1 MHFDQLADQVF
12 NRKVTLLN
20 VLGGPMRHGDGGFT
34 EFEHSAALAHESDA
48 GHPNF
53 LGLLDRQDNI
63 FRISAGT
70 DGEEDVF
77 RLSESLNLASK
88 DSVVSV
94 VVRVGGEKRA
104 VSRERKGR
112 KAGSFASGV
121 QSAREFR
128 RHMLT
133 VGGAAPV
140 SAEQELAALTK
151 T

>member
-20 VLGGPMRHGDGGFT
+20 VLRGPMRHGDGGFT

-48 GHPNF
+48 GHAYF
-53 LGLLDRQDNI
+53 LGFLDRQDNI

-77 RLSESLNLASK
+77 RLSECLNLACEN
-88 DSVVSV
+88 SVVAV
-94 VVRVGGEKRA
+94 VIRVGGEKRA
-104 VSRERKGR
+104 VCRESQGR
-112 KAGSFASGV
+112 KAGSFAGGV
-121 QSAREFR
+121 QPAGEFR

-133 VGGAAPV
+133 VRCAATV